1 MPMNEVLGGLEN
13 KVTQVIALCAELRAE
28 NHRLRDRVGA
38 LEDEKL
44 QLAERMT
51 TARTRLESLM
61 DRLPPE

>member
-1 MPMNEVLGGLEN
+1 MNEALGGLEN

-28 NHRLRDRVGA
+28 NHRLRDRIGA
-38 LEDEKL
+38 LEGEKL
-44 QLAERMT
+44 DLTERMT

>member
-1 MPMNEVLGGLEN
+1 MNEVLGGLEN

-38 LEDEKL
+38 LEEEKL
-44 QLAERMT
+44 ALTERMT
-51 TARTRLESLM
+51 VARTRLEGIM

>member
-1 MPMNEVLGGLEN
+1 MEEVFGGLEN

-38 LEDEKL
+38 LEGEKL
-44 QLAERMT
+44 VLTERMT

-61 DRLPPE
+61 DKLPPE